1 MWFAV
6 AHFTTCLFHYDLP
19 VNTAL
24 GNCTKG
30 FATMNKFT
38 NIVTSILILYFI
50 LSGLSALADLE
61 AKLMRIGLEAIND
74 DGRVA
79 FGLIYA
85 SLFVGIGLSMIAL
98 WYLSKTTVYSLVV
111 AGMVIASF
119 IMFRFFGAISV
130 GELSAL
136 QIQFIFIEIIELS
149 IIMYLVFYNKTQVK
163 KFA

>member
-1 MWFAV
+1 
-6 AHFTTCLFHYDLP
+6 
-19 VNTAL
+19 
-24 GNCTKG
+24 
-30 FATMNKFT
+30 MNKFT